1 MCFTADE
8 DIYLNNNGLN
18 DLLIDYSV
26 YDTNQLKKVAKR
38 VSTGQ
43 TLTLMIDSIEHIKHL
58 ENIASHN
65 QLQFLVCLDI
75 DLSTKYLGLHFGVHR
90 SPIKTVNQAIKLINL
105 IIKSPYLKLYGLI
118 SYKTQNVY
126 ITYYNQNSKKINR

>member
-8 DIYLNNNGLN
+8 AIYLNNNGLN
-18 DLLIDYSV
+18 DLLIAYPV
-26 YDTNQLKKVAKR
+26 WDTNQLKKVAKR
-38 VSTGQ
+38 VSIGQ

-75 DLSTKYLGLHFGVHR
+75 DLSTIYFVLNFDVHR
-90 SPIKTVNQAIKLINL
+90 SQIKTVKQADRK
-105 IIKSPYLKLYGLI
+105 
-118 SYKTQNVY
+118 
-126 ITYYNQNSKKINR
+126 R